1 MNVWL
6 HPAATAE
13 LNEAAAFYTER
24 ANKALGLAFIA
35 EFERS
40 IKLLGERPELGAVW
54 RGTIRRL
61 PLRRFPH
68 SVIYRLTG
76 DTVQIL
82 ALAHQRRRPGYWTK
96 RL

>member
-1 MNVWL
+1 MNISL
-6 HPAATAE
+6 HPAAAAE
-13 LNEAAAFYTER
+13 LKEAAAFYTER
-24 ANKALGLAFIA
+24 ANKELGLAFIV

-40 IKLLGERPELGAVW
+40 INLLGERPELGAVW

-68 SVIYRLTG
+68 SLIYRLTG
-76 DTVQIL
+76 DTIQIL
-82 ALAHQRRRPGYWTK
+82 AIAHQRRRPGYWTK